1 MTFAN
6 GTRLLLFANDGETAR
21 VYLRVRF
28 GRGYDA
34 LPANRESPAW
44 AADLALVA
52 GGIGKFD
59 QGDLDR
65 LTAGRTMGLDFDVDD
80 DAFAFNALSSPGDY
94 ADNLKLMA
102 AKLIA
107 PRWDAAPVNRAKAAM
122 LAGYDG
128 FDSSPDGVLGHDLER
143 LLRDGDPRWG
153 TPPRDAVVATTPQS
167 FKALWAPLLASGPI
181 EVSVFG
187 DVKADEA
194 IKAVAD
200 SFGAIPARKGTT
212 GPVPPIRFPAHVAT
226 PVVRTHTGPA
236 DQAAAV
242 IAWPTGGGSADDR
255 IRNRLD
261 VLAQVF
267 ADRLF
272 DRLRSQAGPATARRS
287 PANGRSACP
296 AAGG

>member
-1 MTFAN
+1 MFPPETVLASTRKIFQGTATRALVNTRNVQADAVARLTAALKADVRPLAEQRRRQGTVSFAQLPKLGAPGKVVSREKVSELGLEKVTFAN

-128 FDSSPDGVLGHDLER
+128 VDSSPHGVCGPGLER
-143 LLRDGDPRWG
+143 LLLDGDPRWC
-153 TPPRDAVVATTPQS
+153 A
-167 FKALWAPLLASGPI
+167 
-181 EVSVFG
+181 
-187 DVKADEA
+187 
-194 IKAVAD
+194 
-200 SFGAIPARKGTT
+200 PARHA
-212 GPVPPIRFPAHVAT
+212 AH
-226 PVVRTHTGPA
+226 
-236 DQAAAV
+236 
-242 IAWPTGGGSADDR
+242 
-255 IRNRLD
+255 
-261 VLAQVF
+261 
-267 ADRLF
+267 
-272 DRLRSQAGPATARRS
+272 RR
-287 PANGRSACP
+287 R
-296 AAGG
+296 